1 MVSEW
6 NHKASQVLFG
16 NKLPENLANSRN
28 QWQQTVK
35 TTKSFMDRLAAAKKA
50 MRVKHVI
57 A

>member
-6 NHKASQVLFG
+6 NRKASQVLFE
-16 NKLPENLANSRN
+16 NKLPESLANSRN

-35 TTKSFMDRLAAAKKA
+35 TTKLFMDRLTAAKSA
-50 MRVKHVI
+50 MRAKHVI